1 MTFFYL
7 IRTLFTFNSF
17 TYQFIFVLVLNIC
30 YLPGNVSA
38 AIYIYQLPDGSRV
51 MTDRPKYDGVYKK
64 LHTSRKMSGLGQ
76 IITGKYK
83 ATDTNVNR
91 TRYTPLI
98 KQLAAE
104 YGVDAALVQA
114 VVHAESFFNP
124 NATSKK
130 GASGL
135 MQLMPTT
142 AALYGISDL
151 YNPSK
156 NIEAGV
162 RHLRYLL
169 KKYRHSLPFAIAAY
183 NAGETAVSHYHGIPP
198 YNETRNY
205 VKKVLRFHSY
215 YSRWP

>member
-1 MTFFYL
+1 MIVIPEVHKKLTPSIITIIL
-7 IRTLFTFNSF
+7 LFILSSCFLSS
-17 TYQFIFVLVLNIC
+17 
-30 YLPGNVSA
+30 NVSA

-51 MTDRPKYDGVYKK
+51 ITDRPKYDGVYKK
-64 LHTSRKMSGLGQ
+64 IRSSRKMAGMGQ
-76 IITGKYK
+76 IISGHYK
-83 ATDTNVNR
+83 VKDTNKNR
-91 TRYTPLI
+91 KRYAPLI
-98 KQLAAE
+98 KQLAAA
-104 YGVDAALVQA
+104 YGVDEALVKA
-114 VVHAESFFNP
+114 VVHAESYFNP

-169 KKYRHSLPFAIAAY
+169 KRYQHSLPFAIAAY
-183 NAGETAVSHYHGIPP
+183 NAGETAVSQYNGIPP
-198 YNETRNY
+198 YLETQRY
-205 VKKVLRFHSY
+205 VKKVLRYHSY

>member
-1 MTFFYL
+1 MIL
-7 IRTLFTFNSF
+7 IKKINV
-17 TYQFIFVLVLNIC
+17 FVLLLASCLISTN
-30 YLPGNVSA
+30 LSA

-51 MTDRPKYDGVYKK
+51 VTDRPKYDGVFKR
-64 LHTSRKMSGLGQ
+64 LHTSRKMAGMGQ
-76 IITGKYK
+76 IITGRYNHK
-83 ATDTNVNR
+83 DTNVNR
-91 TRYTPLI
+91 VRYAPLI
-98 KQLAAE
+98 KQLASE
-104 YGVDAALVQA
+104 YGVDVALVKA
-114 VVHAESFFNP
+114 VVHAESYFNP

-169 KKYRHSLPFAIAAY
+169 KRYKHSLPFAIAAY
-183 NAGETAVSHYHGIPP
+183 NAGETAVTQYKGIPP
-198 YNETRNY
+198 YKETKRY
-205 VKKVLRFHSY
+205 VKKVLRYHSY